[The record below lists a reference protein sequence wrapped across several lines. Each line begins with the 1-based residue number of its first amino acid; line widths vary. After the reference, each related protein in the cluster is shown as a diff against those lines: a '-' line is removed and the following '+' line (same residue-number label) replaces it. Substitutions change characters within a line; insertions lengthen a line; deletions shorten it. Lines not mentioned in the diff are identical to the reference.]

1 MVQVHYRPPDRGH
14 PPNSK
19 ETIFDQSHAAG
30 PARGHPVSIGP
41 FARSGP
47 GDKQRVRANE
57 RIRVPQ
63 VRVVDA
69 EGAQIGIMD
78 TRDALALAREK
89 GLDLVEVSPT
99 ARPPVCRVMDF
110 GKYKYEESK
119 KQRVA
124 KRKQHSFQIKEVK
137 LRPKIETHDYAFK
150 VANARKFLEQHHK
163 VKLTIMFRG
172 REMAHPELGQRLL
185 ARVIEALVDFGT
197 VEHSPRQEGRFLT
210 TVVSPKPAK
219 GGGGTKPRRLEGEA
233 DGGDGGDG
241 RAPDLPPAA
250 TQEPQETA

>member
-1 MVQVHYRPPDRGH
+1 M
-14 PPNSK
+14 
-19 ETIFDQSHAAG
+19 
-30 PARGHPVSIGP
+30 SIGP

-110 GKYKYEESK
+110 GKYKYEEAK
-119 KQRVA
+119 KQRAA

-137 LRPKIETHDYAFK
+137 LRPKIEGHDYSFK

-185 ARVIEALVDFGT
+185 ARVIEDLVEHGT

-210 TVVSPKPAK
+210 TVMAPRPAK
-219 GGGGTKPRRLEGEA
+219 GGTTKPRPRAEDE
-233 DGGDGGDG
+233 DG
-241 RAPDLPPAA
+241 RAPGPETPGPEAPPAA
-250 TQEPQETA
+250 AQEPQETT

>member
-1 MVQVHYRPPDRGH
+1 
-14 PPNSK
+14 
-19 ETIFDQSHAAG
+19 
-30 PARGHPVSIGP
+30 
-41 FARSGP
+41 
-47 GDKQRVRANE
+47 
-57 RIRVPQ
+57 
-63 VRVVDA
+63 VVDA

-110 GKYKYEESK
+110 GKYKYEEAK
-119 KQRVA
+119 KQRAA

-137 LRPKIETHDYAFK
+137 LRPKIEGHDYSFK

-185 ARVIEALVDFGT
+185 ARVIEDLTEYGL

-210 TVVSPKPAK
+210 TVVSPRPAK
-219 GGGGTKPRRLEGEA
+219 GGVKPRPRLESEGE
-233 DGGDGGDG
+233 DG
-241 RAPDLPPAA
+241 RAPEAQAAPEASGADAPPAPA
-250 TQEPQETA
+250 QQEPQETA

>member
-1 MVQVHYRPPDRGH
+1 
-14 PPNSK
+14 
-19 ETIFDQSHAAG
+19 
-30 PARGHPVSIGP
+30 
-41 FARSGP
+41 
-47 GDKQRVRANE
+47 
-57 RIRVPQ
+57 
-63 VRVVDA
+63 VVDA

-110 GKYKYEESK
+110 GKYKYEEAK
-119 KQRVA
+119 KTRAA

-137 LRPKIETHDYAFK
+137 LRPKIEGHDYSFK

-185 ARVIEALVDFGT
+185 ARVIEDLTEYGL

-210 TVVSPKPAK
+210 TVVSPRPAK
-219 GGGGTKPRRLEGEA
+219 GGVKPRPRLESEGE
-233 DGGDGGDG
+233 DG
-241 RAPDLPPAA
+241 RAPEAPAAPEASGTDAPPAPA
-250 TQEPQETA
+250 QQEPQETA

>member
-1 MVQVHYRPPDRGH
+1 M
-14 PPNSK
+14 
-19 ETIFDQSHAAG
+19 
-30 PARGHPVSIGP
+30 
-41 FARSGP
+41 
-47 GDKQRVRANE
+47 
-57 RIRVPQ
+57 
-63 VRVVDA
+63 VDA

-110 GKYKYEESK
+110 GKYKYEEAK
-119 KQRVA
+119 KTRAA

-137 LRPKIETHDYAFK
+137 LRPKIEGHDYSFK

-185 ARVIEALVDFGT
+185 ARVIEDLTEYGL

-210 TVVSPKPAK
+210 TVVSPRPAK
-219 GGGGTKPRRLEGEA
+219 GGVNPRPRLESEGE
-233 DGGDGGDG
+233 DG
-241 RAPDLPPAA
+241 RAPEAPAA
-250 TQEPQETA
+250 PEASGTDAPPTAAQQEPQETA

>member
-1 MVQVHYRPPDRGH
+1 
-14 PPNSK
+14 
-19 ETIFDQSHAAG
+19 
-30 PARGHPVSIGP
+30 VSIGP

-110 GKYKYEESK
+110 GKYKYEEAK
-119 KQRVA
+119 KQRAA

-137 LRPKIETHDYAFK
+137 LRPKIEGHDYSFK

-172 REMAHPELGQRLL
+172 REMAHPELGERLL
-185 ARVIEALVDFGT
+185 KRVMEDLVDHGV
-197 VEHSPRQEGRFLT
+197 VEHAPRQEGRFLT
-210 TVVSPKPAK
+210 TVVSPKPAR
-219 GGGGTKPRRLEGEA
+219 GGVKPRPKLDTDGDEGREVAQPAPPVDHVEQEA
-233 DGGDGGDG
+233 EG
-241 RAPDLPPAA
+241 APESGA
-250 TQEPQETA
+250 

>member
-1 MVQVHYRPPDRGH
+1 VSAGGFNRG
-14 PPNSK
+14 
-19 ETIFDQSHAAG
+19 
-30 PARGHPVSIGP
+30 
-41 FARSGP
+41 GP

-63 VRVVDA
+63 VRVIDA
-69 EGAQIGIMD
+69 EGQQVGIMD

-119 KQRVA
+119 KQRAA

-137 LRPKIETHDYAFK
+137 LRPKIEGHDYDFK
-150 VANARKFLEQHHK
+150 MAAARKFLDQHHK

-172 REMAHPELGQRLL
+172 REMAHPELGERLL
-185 ARVIEALVDFGT
+185 KRVIADIGDSGI
-197 VEHSPRQEGRFLT
+197 VEHTPRLEGRFLT
-210 TVVSPKPAK
+210 TVVAPKPAR
-219 GGGGTKPRRLEGEA
+219 GGVKPRRAEGE
-233 DGGDGGDG
+233 DPRPETEGDEVGPE
-241 RAPDLPPAA
+241 AASASPPAA
-250 TQEPQETA
+250 TQET

>member
-1 MVQVHYRPPDRGH
+1 M
-14 PPNSK
+14 
-19 ETIFDQSHAAG
+19 
-30 PARGHPVSIGP
+30 
-41 FARSGP
+41 
-47 GDKQRVRANE
+47 
-57 RIRVPQ
+57 PQ

-110 GKYKYEESK
+110 GKFKYEEAK
-119 KQRVA
+119 KQRAA

-137 LRPKIETHDYAFK
+137 LRPKIEDHDYSFK

-172 REMAHPELGQRLL
+172 REMAHPELGHRLL
-185 ARVIEALVDFGT
+185 ARVIEALTEHGV
-197 VEHSPRQEGRFLT
+197 VEHTPRQEGRFLT
-210 TVVSPKPAK
+210 TVVAPKSR
-219 GGGGTKPRRLEGEA
+219 GGAKPRLKTDM
-233 DGGDGGDG
+233 DGGDA
-241 RAPDLPPAA
+241 RADELEKPEAQAA
-250 TQEPQETA
+250 HEPQVTHEPQVAHEETQEAP